1 MSRKARDAAADR
13 FAEDARVGARGPA
26 RRQGVVA
33 DEELRRRVGAGRAPT
48 AQDLEE
54 ARALHAAVLL
64 LQLRRVVARAARGV
78 RFEGA
83 GGWTYRM
90 AAARPA
96 DETVAQ
102 AAGVCTMVTAKEE
115 PALGICNHLSSPV
128 VVGGLAGHG
137 LLSRPHGHSNGAS
150 SATANAKAAAKRWAA
165 RIAAEQNYHR
175 RSATLPKAMQLRST
189 PGSVR
194 TPRR

>member
-1 MSRKARDAAADR
+1 MTRLFSRATWGRGHRGKCLVKARDAATDR

-48 AQDLEE
+48 AEDLEE

-64 LQLRRVVARAARGV
+64 LQLRRVVARAARGARV
-78 RFEGA
+78 RRREGA
-83 GGWTYRM
+83 GGWTHRM

-150 SATANAKAAAKRWAA
+150 SATANAKAAAKR
-165 RIAAEQNYHR
+165 
-175 RSATLPKAMQLRST
+175 
-189 PGSVR
+189 
-194 TPRR
+194 